1 MKRLYFGVMLLMI
14 VSSQKILTS
23 TVNPFSSFG
32 SKSPKINTV
41 VSSRSSK
48 KSDSDLVGDDS
59 SGGSDSKVVA
69 SFNSSGGSGGALQ
82 KNNSINAQ
90 PGSQRLSG
98 TQGKASG
105 KTVQPA
111 QGSVDLSSFA
121 EPAQQEVVQGKIVA
135 IGSQL
140 SAGAPRGTVIKIQPP
155 QPKKSSDQDVQNI
168 QTSESNAPVDSTLN
182 SQQTNVSKQATQM
195 TAGAKDVAKGYAFK
209 KVANKKGKEITTLE
223 IPEKDKNGNPVKNA
237 DGTIVKVKLDIS
249 SLSKS
254 LKTAKTPENV
264 KTLISEITGKCI
276 QDPAVMKL
284 LQEDPEFKQFQSE
297 VATKVFKPTSLDNAM
312 FMMKTVTSFI
322 TEASYGKVGK
332 KMSEKTTKAI
342 SAIPIGIQKKHLGYQ
357 KNDQIAKTQAG
368 IELDEVNANNKSSSE
383 EKNNARLKYEAASK
397 KAASEYMPYRARQAA
412 NDISNFIR
420 ENKQKLLSK
429 LESSETSEN

>member
-1 MKRLYFGVMLLMI
+1 M
-14 VSSQKILTS
+14 
-23 TVNPFSSFG
+23 
-32 SKSPKINTV
+32 
-41 VSSRSSK
+41 
-48 KSDSDLVGDDS
+48 
-59 SGGSDSKVVA
+59 
-69 SFNSSGGSGGALQ
+69 
-82 KNNSINAQ
+82 
-90 PGSQRLSG
+90 
-98 TQGKASG
+98 
-105 KTVQPA
+105 
-111 QGSVDLSSFA
+111 
-121 EPAQQEVVQGKIVA
+121 
-135 IGSQL
+135 
-140 SAGAPRGTVIKIQPP
+140 
-155 QPKKSSDQDVQNI
+155 
-168 QTSESNAPVDSTLN
+168 DSTLN